1 MFPSPR
7 EADCC
12 HHRRRSYQWKAD
24 SVTWRRD
31 NRGCV
36 EETETLVSLPF
47 HLDLAVEK
55 QQGSRAASAPE
66 NRGFPV
72 CGGPAPWMSQE
83 EESVPP
89 WHPSLVGQLCGCA
102 FRTAVS
108 VTCYQTPSWSLVSPA
123 LFRCE
128 PSRPPPATAFCL
140 ERQDG
145 REAPTGEG
153 AGWEVMRRKRVK
165 ALGCP
170 VGQRKSCEAPWHYTA
185 ACQRTRSCGLLQ
197 CRYHHARTRTAVYHD
212 GEDYFRPTP

>member
-31 NRGCV
+31 NRGRV
-36 EETETLVSLPF
+36 EETETLVPLPF

-72 CGGPAPWMSQE
+72 CGGPAPWMSQKKRAC
-83 EESVPP
+83 PLGT
-89 WHPSLVGQLCGCA
+89 PSLVGQLCGCA

-108 VTCYQTPSWSLVSPA
+108 VTCYQTPSHGHWFPLLCSDASYLG
-123 LFRCE
+123 
-128 PSRPPPATAFCL
+128 RPQPQHSVWKGKMAGKCPL
-140 ERQDG
+140 G
-145 REAPTGEG
+145 RG
-153 AGWEVMRRKRVK
+153 
-165 ALGCP
+165 LG
-170 VGQRKSCEAPWHYTA
+170 GR
-185 ACQRTRSCGLLQ
+185 
-197 CRYHHARTRTAVYHD
+197 
-212 GEDYFRPTP
+212 